1 LAWGLILIQVFTIVA
16 IVMALRMLLHKQFT
30 SAMSRLKNLDEDNL
44 KKQQEL
50 DRRLKEAEGE
60 RRSRLGQAEAEAQ
73 RIMER
78 ARIEAKELVD
88 KIKMESKDE
97 SKRVINDVL
106 DQKEAILKEY
116 KAEIEEKVISFSKE
130 LVKTILDDEI
140 LSVVKSDMIKRVMA
154 ALDKTDMTALSAS
167 SNKVEILSDKD
178 LPEADR
184 KRILDIMSKNG
195 IAKKQ
200 VDFVKNSSVV
210 GGLIIRC
217 GEYVLDGS
225 VSNRMQ
231 RAIPA
236 LKEKLNFGV

>member
-1 LAWGLILIQVFTIVA
+1 VAWGLILIQVFTIVA
-16 IVMALRMLLHKQFT
+16 IVMVLRVLLHKQFT

-60 RRSRLGQAEAEAQ
+60 RRSRMSQAEDEAQ

-78 ARIEAKELVD
+78 AKMESKELVD
-88 KIKMESKDE
+88 KVKIESKEE
-97 SKRVINDVL
+97 SKRIINDVL

-116 KAEIEEKVISFSKE
+116 KMEIEEKVISFSKE

-140 LSVVKSDMIKRVMA
+140 LSVVKSEMIKRVIA
-154 ALDKTDMTALSAS
+154 ALEKADMTALSAN
-167 SNKVEILSDKD
+167 SNKVEIVSDKN

-195 IAKKQ
+195 VAKKR
-200 VDFVKNSSVV
+200 VDFVHNSSVV

-231 RAIPA
+231 KAIPS